1 MWVLH
6 LRLGFHVRLFGFHS
20 NAPKL
25 HIGYFEVTIDVGIAF
40 KVGF

>member
-1 MWVLH
+1 MQVLH
-6 LRLGFHVRLFGFHS
+6 LSLGFHS